1 MKSLTRKLIICA
13 ILFLTMILIPLL
25 AVSHGE
31 KALAPT
37 VVSKSANNT
46 DNLNL
51 GNASEKK
58 FRVLDESTDK
68 IIEIPDRD
76 FIYGVV
82 AAEMPAKFEVE
93 ALKAQAVAS
102 YTYFCRARN
111 LNRNKA
117 KNSGEKDYDFTINTQ
132 KLSNYISEDEMKRRW
147 GTQFNDCYSK
157 IKNAV
162 DGVFGE
168 VIESNGDLILA
179 VYHAISSGKTEKS
192 ADVFGG
198 ELSYLTNVESPG
210 DKLAAGYETTVS
222 VEKNKMREI
231 LSSKLKNCNFECS
244 PKNWIGKITRTE
256 GGMVKEIEI
265 CSNVVKG
272 VDIRNMFALRSSDF
286 DIEFDEATDKF
297 IFTVRGYGHGVGM
310 SQRGAQYMAVNG
322 KNYKEILAW
331 YYPGTSASKLD

>member
-1 MKSLTRKLIICA
+1 MKSLMRKLIICA
-13 ILFLTMILIPLL
+13 ILFLTMILVPLL
-25 AVSHGE
+25 AISSRE
-31 KALAPT
+31 KTPASRI
-37 VVSKSANNT
+37 VCESENNT
-46 DNLNL
+46 NKLNF
-51 GNASEKK
+51 GNKNENK
-58 FRVLDESTDK
+58 FRILDESTDNV
-68 IIEIPDRD
+68 IEIPDRD

-111 LNRNKA
+111 LNRSKS
-117 KNSGEKDYDFTINTQ
+117 KSLGEKDYDFTINTQ
-132 KLSNYISEDEMKRRW
+132 KLSNYISKDEMKRRW
-147 GTQFNDCYSK
+147 GNQFNDFYSK

-162 DGVFGE
+162 DDVFGE
-168 VIESNGDLILA
+168 VVESNGDLILA
-179 VYHAISSGKTEKS
+179 AYHAISSGRTEKS
-192 ADVFGG
+192 SDVFGG

-222 VEKNKMREI
+222 VEKQKMREI
-231 LSSKLKNCNFECS
+231 LSSKLKNCNFEIN

-265 CSNVVKG
+265 CSNTIKG

-297 IFTVRGYGHGVGM
+297 IFIVRGYGHGVGM

-331 YYPGTSASKLD
+331 YYPGTSAVKIN

>member
-1 MKSLTRKLIICA
+1 MKSLTRKLIVCA
-13 ILFLTMILIPLL
+13 ILLLTMILIPLL

-31 KALAPT
+31 RALDLTA
-37 VVSKSANNT
+37 VGKSANNT
-46 DNLNL
+46 GSLNL
-51 GNASEKK
+51 GNTSEKK

-117 KNSGEKDYDFTINTQ
+117 KNSGKKNYDFTINTQ
-132 KLSNYISEDEMKRRW
+132 KLSNYISEDEMKKRW
-147 GTQFNDCYSK
+147 GTQFNECYSK

-162 DGVFGE
+162 DSVFGE
-168 VIESNGDLILA
+168 VIESDGDLILA

-198 ELSYLTNVESPG
+198 DLTYLTNVESPG
-210 DKLAAGYETTVS
+210 DKLAVGYETTVS

-231 LSSKLKNCNFECS
+231 LSSKLKNCDFECS

-272 VDIRNMFALRSSDF
+272 IDVRSMFALRSSDF
-286 DIEFDEATDKF
+286 NIDFDEATDKF

-331 YYPGTSASKLD
+331 YYPGTSAAKLN